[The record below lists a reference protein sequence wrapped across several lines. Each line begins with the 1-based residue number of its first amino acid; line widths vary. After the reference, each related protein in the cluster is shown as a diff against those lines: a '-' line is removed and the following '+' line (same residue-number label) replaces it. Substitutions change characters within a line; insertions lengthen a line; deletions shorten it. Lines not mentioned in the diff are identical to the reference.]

1 MMPDHAEDPA
11 KMGKQ
16 KILNVRSYQLD
27 RFAYRNLRRRLQ
39 KTICLIKADYQT
51 REGAEGEIMNY

>member
-1 MMPDHAEDPA
+1 MPDHAEDAA

-16 KILNVRSYQLD
+16 MILNVRSYQLG
-27 RFAYRNLRRRLQ
+27 RFAYRNFEEEAS
-39 KTICLIKADYQT
+39 KNNCSIKADHQT